1 LTQEEKERLV
11 NETRWVV
18 NDVIKK
24 YTHIMDR
31 DELEG
36 AGLLGLIEGIQKYKK
51 DKGTKLSTYVRHWIR
66 ARVLAAVYENR
77 LVHIPWNKINSYIK
91 VQRDNS
97 DTIGAISG
105 YNTATS
111 SNRSRLVHTYAP
123 KFEISL
129 DAYTS
134 TDGESGDDNI
144 ELQSSLS
151 SHDIHILETKE
162 IASHVQFALNN
173 STLSALERRAINL
186 RFGLTEE
193 EKPMTFSEV
202 AALTGLSTMGAQK
215 VVVRGLNK
223 LKDDKIMR
231 DLVE

>member
-1 LTQEEKERLV
+1 
-11 NETRWVV
+11 
-18 NDVIKK
+18 
-24 YTHIMDR
+24 M
-31 DELEG
+31 
-36 AGLLGLIEGIQKYKK
+36 
-51 DKGTKLSTYVRHWIR
+51 
-66 ARVLAAVYENR
+66 
-77 LVHIPWNKINSYIK
+77 
-91 VQRDNS
+91 
-97 DTIGAISG
+97 
-105 YNTATS
+105 
-111 SNRSRLVHTYAP
+111 
-123 KFEISL
+123 

-151 SHDIHILETKE
+151 SQDIHILETKE

-173 STLSALERRAINL
+173 STLSDLERRAINL